1 MNKKYQIFMLT
12 CGAVLTND
20 DLYGSQ
26 LSRKVF
32 CCDSVKD
39 DFGGLGFG
47 RSSRGIW
54 SLSIAAISDFK
65 DDSRILEGAV
75 MHSVFEEGTS
85 VNPMLCNS
93 SSAAETF
100 EIFP

>member
-1 MNKKYQIFMLT
+1 MNTKYQICMRT

-54 SLSIAAISDFK
+54 SLSIATTRDFK
-65 DDSRILEGAV
+65 DDSSLLDGAV
-75 MHSVFEEGTS
+75 IHSVFEAGTS